1 MADDPPK
8 RGFAHHHTDEQL
20 REYRKLT
27 PEQKL
32 AWLQA
37 AWQMTVDFL
46 PKEHLELWLKM
57 RRGEI

>member
-1 MADDPPK
+1 MTDQRPK

-20 REYRKLT
+20 REYRKLS

-32 AWLQA
+32 EWLQA

-46 PKEHLELWLKM
+46 PKAKRERWLKM